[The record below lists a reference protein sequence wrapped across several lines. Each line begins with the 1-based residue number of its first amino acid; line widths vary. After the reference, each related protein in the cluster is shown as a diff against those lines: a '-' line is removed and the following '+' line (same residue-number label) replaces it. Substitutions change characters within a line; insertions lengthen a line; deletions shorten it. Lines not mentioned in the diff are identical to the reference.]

1 MAWLGKIAGF
11 LVGPILN
18 WFVSFLGGIWAN
30 YQARK
35 KIKAEAEAKAAED
48 MKKAEAIKP
57 DSSAS
62 EVDSAID
69 DASKHM

>member
-1 MAWLGKIAGF
+1 MAFLGKIASF

-18 WFVSFLGGIWAN
+18 WLVGFLGNIWAN

-35 KIKAEAEAKAAED
+35 KIKADAEAKAAED

-57 DSSAS
+57 ESSAQ